1 MHKNRS
7 IQFSMFITYFLIIS
21 TLILFFCVSIYIWG
35 NTSLKAQAKSDISS
49 LSTTF
54 SQALNNQVDI
64 LDSVS
69 LNVVYSNLVKQ
80 TFSDYIALDKSKPSV
95 NSAAERLYNTKQL
108 TDVLM
113 GILGPNMPV
122 KQINLYDFSGRMFAT
137 GIYNNDIKFSFRS
150 RPWYR
155 QVLKNAG
162 KKYITLPHEDVQ
174 VSKLI
179 NANLHG
185 KYLSLCREYYDKNY
199 NPQGI
204 VEVEQDYNSIFS
216 ILKNYNTKRE
226 HVYIFNSAGDILYP
240 DNLSKKQAALYSK
253 YCALSSKNGFVSTK
267 NSLTQQNELVSYVK
281 SEDTG
286 WTTIVVISEQAFM
299 QPIYLFSIALLI
311 STIALLA
318 LALFLSFLTAKKITS
333 PISKLRKTV
342 KNIDYNAAPTT
353 SIAELNSGF
362 IELEE
367 LNHAFIKMEARVKKS
382 VEEAMLSHQ
391 SEMQS
396 RILALQSKMNPHFL
410 YNTLSIISAMAEEE
424 MCQQIKGI
432 CMNVSD
438 MLRYISSDT
447 SLITLDNEIQYIDQY
462 IACIKCFYADKLSY
476 SIDID
481 SAMYELKIP
490 KLLVQPLV
498 ENAIKHGTKN
508 APPWIVS
515 VKGFICNGSW
525 QIDVF
530 DNGPGFDL
538 EKLNALDEK
547 ICEITKTGLLPSI
560 EIEGMGLLN
569 TYIRLK
575 STYGDNTIFRIENNP
590 AGGSK
595 VSIGG
600 SI

>member
-1 MHKNRS
+1 
-7 IQFSMFITYFLIIS
+7 MFVTYFLIIS
-21 TLILFFCVSIYIWG
+21 TLILLFCISIYVWG
-35 NTSLKAQAKSDISS
+35 NTSLKAQAKSDIKS
-49 LSTTF
+49 LSTTY
-54 SQALNNQVDI
+54 SQALNNQVGI
-64 LDSVS
+64 MDSVS

-80 TFSDYIALDKSKPSV
+80 TFSDYINLDKGKPDV
-95 NSAAERLYNTKQL
+95 HSAAKRLYNTKQL

-137 GIYNNDIKFSFRS
+137 GTYNTDIKFSFR
-150 RPWYR
+150 RQAWYR

-162 KKYITLPHEDVQ
+162 KKYITAPHEDVP

-185 KYLSLCREYYDKNY
+185 KYISLCREYYDKNY

-204 VEVEQDYNSIFS
+204 VEIEQDYNTIFS
-216 ILKNYNTKRE
+216 ILKNNNTKRE
-226 HVYIFNSAGDILYP
+226 HVYVYNSVGDILYP
-240 DNLSKKQAALYSK
+240 DNLSPKEAAIYSK
-253 YCALSSKNGFVSTK
+253 YCIAFTSQKGFVSIK
-267 NSLTQQNELVSYVK
+267 NSVTKQNELLSYVK
-281 SEDTG
+281 SDDTG
-286 WTTIVVISEQAFM
+286 WTTIVVMSEQAFM
-299 QPIYLFSIALLI
+299 QPIYLFSVVLLI

-318 LALFLSFLTAKKITS
+318 LAFFLSLLTAKKITS
-333 PISKLRKTV
+333 PISKLRKAV
-342 KNIDYNAAPTT
+342 KDIDYSNAPAA

-410 YNTLSIISAMAEEE
+410 YNTLSVISAMAEEE

-432 CMNVSD
+432 CVNVSD

-447 SLITLDNEIQYIDQY
+447 SLIELDNEIQYIDQY

-476 SIDID
+476 SIEID

-508 APPWIVS
+508 APPWVVS
-515 VKGFICNGSW
+515 VKGFIKDSLW

-538 EKLNALDEK
+538 KQLDTLNKK
-547 ICEITKTGLLPSI
+547 ILEITKTGLLPSL

-575 STYGDNTIFRIENNP
+575 MTYGNDTIFRIENNP
-590 AGGSK
+590 TGGSK

-600 SI
+600 TI